1 MVNSAIE
8 NQDNTLR
15 NGKSFHNN
23 TFITK
28 MFGFKKNTI
37 TIDKTWGYKKSSPEG
52 FVPTKNEQSKRTIK
66 IDNFTMNHFKKLF
79 NNTPTNIHGLVF
91 YSPESKYKVIS
102 NTNANKLLKKLLLK
116 LNIELITVHGLR
128 HTHASILLYK

>member
-52 FVPTKNEQSKRTIK
+52 FLVLRKMNSQNVPLRWTI
-66 IDNFTMNHFKKLF
+66 
-79 NNTPTNIHGLVF
+79 
-91 YSPESKYKVIS
+91 SQ
-102 NTNANKLLKKLLLK
+102 
-116 LNIELITVHGLR
+116 
-128 HTHASILLYK
+128 